1 MRFEKIIL
9 AGRHNVAVISG
20 QDKSNS
26 TFENILVK
34 DANVNATGVYASTFI
49 GRKYSGSIK
58 NVFVQGIL
66 EVKTTENGGIVGAMQ
81 EGGTIENV
89 VSRVNIYKTGN
100 TYSPVANSEF
110 NGGIV
115 GNIYNTPTIKNSI
128 ALGRMEGFT
137 DAEGNEKIPYKFTGA
152 TAAQIKATIKNC
164 YEYAG
169 EQGFS
174 SITEETAASL
184 KEATELE
191 IHTKSFYQDIL
202 NFDENIWNL
211 DIINEKGYPELKP
224 IK

>member
-1 MRFEKIIL
+1 
-9 AGRHNVAVISG
+9 
-20 QDKSNS
+20 
-26 TFENILVK
+26 
-34 DANVNATGVYASTFI
+34 
-49 GRKYSGSIK
+49 
-58 NVFVQGIL
+58 
-66 EVKTTENGGIVGAMQ
+66 
-81 EGGTIENV
+81 
-89 VSRVNIYKTGN
+89 
-100 TYSPVANSEF
+100 
-110 NGGIV
+110 
-115 GNIYNTPTIKNSI
+115 
-128 ALGRMEGFT
+128 MEGFT

-152 TAAQIKATIKNC
+152 TATQIKATIKNC